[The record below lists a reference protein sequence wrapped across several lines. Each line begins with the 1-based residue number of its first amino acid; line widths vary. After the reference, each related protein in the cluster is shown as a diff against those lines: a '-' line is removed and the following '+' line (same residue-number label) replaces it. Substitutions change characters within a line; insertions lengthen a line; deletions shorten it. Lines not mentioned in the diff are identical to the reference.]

1 MRTVILLYRC
11 CMRVPVI
18 FISRTLVMDAIQYLA
33 YFPPHKTIWVMRKPC
48 LGRVDF
54 VGHVETGLG
63 FPHNPK
69 QKPFQTLQHFNKY
82 LQLRNSRLL
91 RVKPGLAPA
100 RMVVLT
106 LLLLP
111 GDALDHIL
119 QFSQPGN
126 CHQSVVV
133 L

>member
-1 MRTVILLYRC
+1 
-11 CMRVPVI
+11 
-18 FISRTLVMDAIQYLA
+18 
-33 YFPPHKTIWVMRKPC
+33 MRKPC
-48 LGRVDF
+48 LGRV
-54 VGHVETGLG
+54 VGHVETGSGL
-63 FPHNPK
+63 PHNPK
-69 QKPFQTLQHFNKY
+69 QKPFQILQHFNKY

-111 GDALDHIL
+111 GDALEHIL
-119 QFSQPGN
+119 QISQPEN